1 MIIFLLLFLIFISIL
16 IFKLINSTKRNT
28 YLSKNVI
35 ITIFCTILIFNIIL
49 KPKIC
54 LNSALAGGKLFLNSV
69 FVSIFP
75 FLVIIN
81 IMLSYDGVNI
91 YSKIL
96 GNVLC
101 RPLNLPRNCSIVLI
115 ISILCGY
122 PLGAK
127 YACDLYEEKYI
138 DYDTCERLISIASNP
153 SPLFVLGVIGISMLN
168 SNSLGFLLL
177 ISTYLSCL
185 AMAII
190 VPSKKSTFENH
201 NNFLESSSNKNTLG
215 DILKSSID
223 NAFKTSFSIGGFIIF
238 FSVLTSIIKNNII
251 FDIVFKRLSITV
263 ENFFLG
269 LLEMTNGCNSIST
282 LNIDIMYKVI
292 IISFLLAFSGLS
304 IISQTYSIT
313 CKINLPLGLYIKR
326 KFIQGF
332 ICSIITL
339 ILYKL
344 NIFNISKSTFSLQI
358 FNYNGLNLTNIFT
371 IELIVLIVPI
381 LIYKFIK
388 LFNRIS

>member
-16 IFKLINSTKRNT
+16 IFKLINGTNKNT

-35 ITIFCTILIFNIIL
+35 ITILCTILIFNIIL

-54 LNSALAGGKLFLNSV
+54 LTSALAGGKLFLNSV

-81 IMLSYDGVNI
+81 IMLCYDGVNI

-96 GNVLC
+96 GSVLC
-101 RPLNLPRNCSIVLI
+101 RPLNLPKNCSIVLI

-127 YACDLYEEKYI
+127 YACDLYEENYI
-138 DYDTCERLISIASNP
+138 DYDTCQRLISIASNP
-153 SPLFVLGVIGISMLN
+153 SPLFVLGVVGISMLN

-177 ISTYLSCL
+177 FSNYLSCL

-190 VPSKKSTFENH
+190 VSSKKSTFENH
-201 NNFLESSSNKNTLG
+201 NRFLESKSNKNTLG
-215 DILKSSID
+215 TILKSSID

-238 FSVLTSIIKNNII
+238 FSVLTAIIKNNII
-251 FDIVFKRLSITV
+251 FDIVFKRLSITF
-263 ENFFLG
+263 ENLFLG
-269 LLEMTNGCNSIST
+269 LLEMTNGCNFIST

-304 IISQTYSIT
+304 IISQTYSIIY
-313 CKINLPLGLYIKR
+313 KINLPLSLYIKR

-344 NIFNISKSTFSLQI
+344 NIFNISRSTFSLQI

-371 IELIVLIVPI
+371 IELIVLIIPI